1 VIQAQLVQMQTQSN
15 AGGMTEMYLESG
27 TYVKSFYSVMYAPS
41 CVKVGEMGDPRGGR
55 YRLHHKINW
64 HNVSPKIMRETI
76 RKQPRTA

>member
-41 CVKVGEMGDPRGGR
+41 CVKVGELGDPRSPH
-55 YRLHHKINW
+55 YRIHHSINW
-64 HNVSPKIMRETI
+64 RVAVPKIMRETV